1 MTFVPVENEKDIRQS
16 SYMTVKTSVSFDEA
30 KKVRRQYGKHAY
42 ILPYVPKLEIEQ
54 PKRVVVGKNKKS
66 YTFRIVYRSPE
77 RTLTSEEVNKIQEEI
92 REATQKD
99 LSAMLR

>member
-1 MTFVPVENEKDIRQS
+1 MKTFNVKVMTFVPVENEKDIRQS

-66 YTFRIVYRSPE
+66 YMHHSK
-77 RTLTSEEVNKIQEEI
+77 SNK
-92 REATQKD
+92 KVV
-99 LSAMLR
+99 LS